1 MKLTHFFIDRPVFAG
16 VLSMLVLIAGAVS
29 ALVLPISEYPE
40 VAPPT
45 IVVTAQYPGANPEV
59 IAETVSS
66 PLEQEITG
74 VEDMIYMNSMAQQD
88 GTLQLSVVFRQG
100 TDVDRAQVQV
110 QNRVSQALPR
120 LPEEVR
126 NYGVT
131 TRKSSPDLTMVVH
144 LFSPDQRYDGLY
156 LRNYALLH
164 VRDALARLPG
174 AGDVQLFGA
183 GDYAMRL
190 WLDPQKLAAR
200 NLTAG
205 DVIDAV
211 REQNIQVAAGSIG
224 GQPISDSVQFQ
235 LAINAQGR
243 LRSEQDFRDIVIKI
257 GADGE
262 VVRLGEVATRPDGG
276 RRVRAAKPARQ
287 SIGGRGAG
295 ISAAGIECVG
305 SRAERAC
312 NHGHAQGELSR
323 KESTTRSSTTRLYS
337 SESRFIR

>member
-40 VAPPT
+40 VSPPT
-45 IVVTAQYPGANPEV
+45 VVVTAQYPGANPEV

-100 TDVDRAQVQV
+100 TDVDRAQVEV

-190 WLDPQKLAAR
+190 WLDP
-200 NLTAG
+200 
-205 DVIDAV
+205 
-211 REQNIQVAAGSIG
+211 
-224 GQPISDSVQFQ
+224 
-235 LAINAQGR
+235 
-243 LRSEQDFRDIVIKI
+243 
-257 GADGE
+257 
-262 VVRLGEVATRPDGG
+262 
-276 RRVRAAKPARQ
+276 
-287 SIGGRGAG
+287 
-295 ISAAGIECVG
+295 
-305 SRAERAC
+305 
-312 NHGHAQGELSR
+312 
-323 KESTTRSSTTRLYS
+323 
-337 SESRFIR
+337 